1 LERRTRTGTGIGAKD
16 RNTDWGEEMDR
27 DQDRKGIG
35 EKEEKVIEEKWRN
48 KNWREVEKY
57 GKRDC

>member
-1 LERRTRTGTGIGAKD
+1 ME
-16 RNTDWGEEMDR
+16 R
-27 DQDRKGIG
+27 DQDGKGIG

-57 GKRDC
+57 GKGDC